1 MDVRKVVLVLGLLAV
16 LSTAG
21 GGYLYFHSVRE
32 SALKETEKEFV
43 QTIEALKDDAVR
55 LVSFNQ
61 DEVKAL
67 AGFEQFQESLADP
80 QNKDA
85 LLRADRV
92 LDHFAEGLKYDV
104 CFLIDSSG
112 NCIGSSNR
120 NTPDSFIGVN
130 YLFRKYFQDAI
141 QGRPS
146 VELALGR
153 VTGIRGIFFSHPVF
167 SSDGAKPIG
176 VVVIKV
182 STQGLDRV
190 FSKTRNMIAMLVNSD
205 GMIFVSS
212 RDNWI
217 LNLLWKLPPLE
228 LARIRETG
236 QFGKGPWNWTG
247 LEKNADNQ
255 VLDDSGADY
264 TIREMN
270 LENGPGWKIV
280 SLYSSQMLSEKIF
293 NPWIGRAGPIALILF
308 IVVGSAVV
316 VLFTLAQRDLRG
328 REKSEGALRTSEEKF
343 RRMFERHS
351 AIMLLVEPLAG
362 KIVDANQSAE
372 RFYGYNKSQLHSMS
386 IQDINILSPDEVEH
400 EFNLAIQERRN
411 YFVFPHRLA
420 SGEVRTVEVHSSP
433 IEQSGE
439 KILFSIINDIT
450 DRKRA
455 EKLLS
460 VSSAYNRTLIE
471 TSPDALMTIS
481 DEGKIT
487 DVNTATEQF
496 TGCSREELIGT
507 DFSDYFT
514 DPEKARTGYRQ
525 VFRDGSVKDYELEL
539 RHKNGQAISVLCN
552 ASVYRD
558 EAGKI
563 AGSFAAARDIT
574 NLKEVERKLQDLNQT
589 LEERVAERSRE
600 LVAAN
605 RQLLSEIQEHA
616 RTTSSLRDS
625 EKRMRMVIESS
636 PIGIF
641 MIRDGKYTFVNQ
653 AFMKIF
659 GLTDKSDVIRKAPE
673 TPFGDASG
681 RQFSVILEQC
691 LGRSETINVNEFKVF
706 TGDQRQRHLDIWLQP
721 LELSESSVVMG
732 FIIDASEELEL
743 RTQLN
748 QAQKMEALGSLAGG
762 IAHDFNNVLFAITGY
777 TELALSS
784 VPSGSPENRHLEQV
798 ISAAQRAADL
808 VKHILTFSRETK
820 QENKPLLIGPILKES
835 LSFLRASISQNVE
848 IRRNISANLHTVNGD
863 PTQIHQIIM
872 NLVTNAYHAMKN
884 TGGALDV
891 GLEEVNLDS
900 DFVKTR
906 PGLVP
911 GTYQKLTV
919 SDTGH
924 GMTQETLKRI
934 FDPYFTTKEVGQGT
948 GLGLIVVDGI
958 IREYGGNITVTSA
971 PEQGTTFEV
980 YLPIIMDQEISSEEA
995 ERVAPVGVGRIL
1007 FVDDETMVTYAT
1019 KANLESLGYTV
1030 LTENDPVRAFAQF
1043 EAEPYSFD
1051 LIITDMSMPKMTGL
1065 QLSMK
1070 ISQIRSDIPIIL
1082 ITGFSDILEE
1092 TKLSQYGIR
1101 ELVHKP
1107 IRKASLAQAIS
1118 NILRSVSIF
1127 I

>member
-146 VELALGR
+146 VEFALGR

-343 RRMFERHS
+343 RRMFERH
-351 AIMLLVEPLAG
+351 
-362 KIVDANQSAE
+362 
-372 RFYGYNKSQLHSMS
+372 R
-386 IQDINILSPDEVEH
+386 
-400 EFNLAIQERRN
+400 
-411 YFVFPHRLA
+411 
-420 SGEVRTVEVHSSP
+420 
-433 IEQSGE
+433 
-439 KILFSIINDIT
+439 
-450 DRKRA
+450 DRKRH
-455 EKLLS
+455 
-460 VSSAYNRTLIE
+460 V
-471 TSPDALMTIS
+471 
-481 DEGKIT
+481 
-487 DVNTATEQF
+487 
-496 TGCSREELIGT
+496 
-507 DFSDYFT
+507 
-514 DPEKARTGYRQ
+514 
-525 VFRDGSVKDYELEL
+525 
-539 RHKNGQAISVLCN
+539 
-552 ASVYRD
+552 
-558 EAGKI
+558 
-563 AGSFAAARDIT
+563 
-574 NLKEVERKLQDLNQT
+574 
-589 LEERVAERSRE
+589 
-600 LVAAN
+600 
-605 RQLLSEIQEHA
+605 
-616 RTTSSLRDS
+616 
-625 EKRMRMVIESS
+625 
-636 PIGIF
+636 
-641 MIRDGKYTFVNQ
+641 
-653 AFMKIF
+653 
-659 GLTDKSDVIRKAPE
+659 
-673 TPFGDASG
+673 
-681 RQFSVILEQC
+681 
-691 LGRSETINVNEFKVF
+691 
-706 TGDQRQRHLDIWLQP
+706 
-721 LELSESSVVMG
+721 
-732 FIIDASEELEL
+732 
-743 RTQLN
+743 
-748 QAQKMEALGSLAGG
+748 
-762 IAHDFNNVLFAITGY
+762 
-777 TELALSS
+777 
-784 VPSGSPENRHLEQV
+784 
-798 ISAAQRAADL
+798 
-808 VKHILTFSRETK
+808 
-820 QENKPLLIGPILKES
+820 
-835 LSFLRASISQNVE
+835 
-848 IRRNISANLHTVNGD
+848 
-863 PTQIHQIIM
+863 
-872 NLVTNAYHAMKN
+872 
-884 TGGALDV
+884 
-891 GLEEVNLDS
+891 
-900 DFVKTR
+900 
-906 PGLVP
+906 
-911 GTYQKLTV
+911 
-919 SDTGH
+919 
-924 GMTQETLKRI
+924 
-934 FDPYFTTKEVGQGT
+934 
-948 GLGLIVVDGI
+948 
-958 IREYGGNITVTSA
+958 
-971 PEQGTTFEV
+971 
-980 YLPIIMDQEISSEEA
+980 
-995 ERVAPVGVGRIL
+995 
-1007 FVDDETMVTYAT
+1007 
-1019 KANLESLGYTV
+1019 
-1030 LTENDPVRAFAQF
+1030 
-1043 EAEPYSFD
+1043 
-1051 LIITDMSMPKMTGL
+1051 
-1065 QLSMK
+1065 
-1070 ISQIRSDIPIIL
+1070 
-1082 ITGFSDILEE
+1082 
-1092 TKLSQYGIR
+1092 
-1101 ELVHKP
+1101 
-1107 IRKASLAQAIS
+1107 
-1118 NILRSVSIF
+1118 
-1127 I
+1127 